1 MSALASPRD
10 RTIVALARQGVRPGE
25 IAGRLDPPVR
35 PMTVY
40 GVLTRARAAG
50 EDLPKFATNAPR
62 GALAPRVAVDRD
74 VLLGLAP
81 HAERRG
87 LTPAELART
96 LLAHA
101 VRGGLVD
108 AIMDDGDDGEGGA

>member
-62 GALAPRVAVDRD
+62 ARWRRAWRSTGMSCWAWLLMPSAGA
-74 VLLGLAP
+74 
-81 HAERRG
+81 
-87 LTPAELART
+87 
-96 LLAHA
+96 
-101 VRGGLVD
+101 
-108 AIMDDGDDGEGGA
+108 